1 MGLVFWVVLACGGE
15 EPASTPPTAAP
26 TEGTPTP
33 ETASTTNASSET
45 TSTTNASSE
54 TPAPE
59 TPPAEAPPSESDE
72 PVVPEATPVVGVS
85 ALVASDA
92 YTCALASRRL
102 QCVGVPPSTLP
113 DSEHDLVAALSGAV
127 CVATRD
133 HDGVRCWGEDAE
145 MMGYEGMLSRW
156 ERECGDD
163 AADDC
168 LERREARWTAERR
181 RDGLTLAIAGVKSLA
196 GATGTVCALGTE
208 GRVLCW
214 DLMGESTRPLRQL
227 TIADAVELAVA
238 DGAVCARLEGGGVHC
253 WEEWGDPDER
263 VRPRAV
269 RGVEG
274 AVRVAVGSELSCAW
288 NAANEARCWG
298 FDWAFDGDLPERG
311 SGRVRGFD
319 GFESFA
325 FSGVEAFGCGLRSG
339 RVECLGDPRFG
350 QLGRA
355 GVPGDARRFRA
366 SEPGFP
372 SVANPRRVVVGSHH
386 ACALDAS
393 DRLHCWGST
402 AEGALGQAR
411 KRTRFG
417 PETVPNVRAEALAVV
432 FQRTCAKT
440 STGWQCW
447 GPETASDRRGEPW
460 RIQPGDFP
468 AESVP
473 FGWAGRVCARFGE
486 SLRCPTETLEG
497 RLLAN
502 GPPCRLTAEGALE
515 CRERDTW
522 NRLEGSDGWQWI
534 SGYGTSVTVG
544 KPGELQRVRTTAG
557 RFEVRDTIATPPDVQ
572 EVFEVSSR
580 TCVRRTSVVSCW
592 RDGAWVDL
600 ATPPFVEVGA
610 GSGHACGR
618 SATGEVW
625 CWGSN
630 LQAQLARETPSSSE
644 APVRV
649 ADLGVATALVVGR
662 SHACAIVEEG
672 AVRCWGA
679 SHEGQLGVDP
689 GTWMPRP
696 VPMAMPAGV
705 AAETREATE
714 TAGSATEASR
724 ASSATDPVTDTAA
737 EGPAT
742 GAAATPAT
750 ANP

>member
-1 MGLVFWVVLACGGE
+1 MRRRGMGLVFWVVLACGGE
-15 EPASTPPTAAP
+15 EPASTP
-26 TEGTPTP
+26 
-33 ETASTTNASSET
+33 ASTAEAPAPEAAGHATNATSETPGSETPGSETPGSET
-45 TSTTNASSE
+45 T
-54 TPAPE
+54 PPE
-59 TPPAEAPPSESDE
+59 AAEAS
-72 PVVPEATPVVGVS
+72 EATPLVGIS

-92 YTCALASRRL
+92 YTCALASRRV

-113 DSEHDLVAALSGAV
+113 DGEHDLVAALSGAV

-133 HDGVRCWGEDAE
+133 GDGVRCWGGDAE
-145 MMGYEGMLSRW
+145 MLGYEGMLERW

-168 LERREARWTAERR
+168 VEGREARWTAERR
-181 RDGLTLAIAGVKSLA
+181 RDGLILPITGVKSLA
-196 GATGTVCALGTE
+196 GSTSTVCALGAE
-208 GRVLCW
+208 GRVVCW
-214 DLMGESTRPLRQL
+214 DLMGETTRPLRQL

-238 DGAVCARLEGGGVHC
+238 DGAVCARLEGGGVQC

-263 VRPRAV
+263 VRPRPV

-274 AVRVAVGSELSCAW
+274 AVRLAVGSELSCAW

-325 FSGVEAFGCGLRSG
+325 FSGVEGFGCGLRSG

-386 ACALDAS
+386 TCALDAS
-393 DRLHCWGST
+393 DRLHCWGSA
-402 AEGALGQAR
+402 AEGALGEAR

-417 PETVPNVRAEALAVV
+417 AETVPNVRAEALAVTY
-432 FQRTCAKT
+432 QRTCART
-440 STGWQCW
+440 SAGWQCW
-447 GPETASDRRGEPW
+447 GPESSSDRRGEPW
-460 RIQPGDFP
+460 RVQPGDFP
-468 AESVP
+468 SESVP

-522 NRLEGSDGWQWI
+522 NRLEGSAGWQWI
-534 SGYGTSVTVG
+534 SGYGSSVTVG
-544 KPGELQRVRTTAG
+544 KPGELQRVRTTSG

-600 ATPPFVEVGA
+600 ATPPLVEVGA

-618 SATGEVW
+618 SASGEVW
-625 CWGSN
+625 CWGN
-630 LQAQLARETPSSSE
+630 NHEAQLGRETPTSSE

-649 ADLGVATALVVGR
+649 ADLGVASALVVGR

-696 VPMAMPAGV
+696 VPMAMGPGV
-705 AAETREATE
+705 AAETGATTE
-714 TAGSATEASR
+714 TVPAATEA
-724 ASSATDPVTDTAA
+724 AATEP
-737 EGPAT
+737 
-742 GAAATPAT
+742 AAAGTATTTP
-750 ANP
+750 